1 MRKNNCLFHFHVSSN
16 VLGVANPL
24 LWCLLHATVGSGV
37 IPPQITFQALSYFM
51 HELSTLSFSVL
62 VKINDN
68 TKYSLLIDIQQ
79 G

>member
-1 MRKNNCLFHFHVSSN
+1 MRKNNCLFHFPRIIKCT
-16 VLGVANPL
+16 GVANPL

-51 HELSTLSFSVL
+51 RELSTLSFSLL